1 MFLPF
6 KPQNFPVFIP
16 IPSHSHPI
24 NSPSPMTQ
32 SPTIPHRNLI
42 TLNSC
47 LSEPMTF
54 RLVVSSQKANGKQ
67 KSVRSSSQL
76 ASLSV
81 FLFRNRRPH
90 HIDFRFGEL
99 LNEGRRG
106 GEFSFLAIDI
116 FRR

>member
-1 MFLPF
+1 
-6 KPQNFPVFIP
+6 
-16 IPSHSHPI
+16 
-24 NSPSPMTQ
+24 
-32 SPTIPHRNLI
+32 
-42 TLNSC
+42 
-47 LSEPMTF
+47 MTF
-54 RLVVSSQKANGKQ
+54 RLVVSSQKANCKQ
-67 KSVRSSSQL
+67 KSFRSLPQL

-81 FLFRNRRPH
+81 FLSETGAPH